1 MRRKIYVED
10 PFDLNHNLTAGVYS
24 ENLNYFIKC
33 CQKPIIGLRQ
43 LDKEIFSLNEVN
55 DQISSDNNNNNKLQN
70 EKLKMDFSTLM
81 LIYRPRRV
89 TEPKKKKTKPKKE
102 LPSKEILEN

>member
-1 MRRKIYVED
+1 MGLS
-10 PFDLNHNLTAGVYS
+10 PFVFCPLWPSRILKVKLT
-24 ENLNYFIKC
+24 
-33 CQKPIIGLRQ
+33 
-43 LDKEIFSLNEVN
+43 
-55 DQISSDNNNNNKLQN
+55 
-70 EKLKMDFSTLM
+70 DFSTLM